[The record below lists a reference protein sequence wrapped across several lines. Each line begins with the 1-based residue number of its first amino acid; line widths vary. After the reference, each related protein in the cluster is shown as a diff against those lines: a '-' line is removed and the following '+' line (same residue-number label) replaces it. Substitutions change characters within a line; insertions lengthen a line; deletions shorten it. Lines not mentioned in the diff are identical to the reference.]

1 MTKDKE
7 NGMSQNRFQH
17 VDIRV
22 NDMEAALA
30 FYKIFLPEL
39 GFTHTGGKTFQVFD
53 GEGTPPRQ
61 PWFGFI
67 EDRDHRANTN
77 RIAFWA
83 DSRAEVDRLAQVV
96 REAGGGNISGPRD
109 CPEYTE
115 TYYAVFFED
124 PSGNCL
130 EICFLTD

>member
-1 MTKDKE
+1 MPA
-7 NGMSQNRFQH
+7 NRFQH

-22 NDMEAALA
+22 HDLDAALA
-30 FYKIFLPEL
+30 FYSKFLPAL
-39 GFTHTGGKTFQVFD
+39 GFRHRGGRIFSVFSAD
-53 GEGTPPRQ
+53 GSSPQR

-67 EDRDHRANTN
+67 KDRNHRPNTN

-83 DSRAEVDRLAQVV
+83 ENREEVDRLGAVV
-96 REAGGGNISGPRD
+96 REAGGRNISGPRD
-109 CPEYTE
+109 CPEYNP

-130 EICFLTD
+130 EVCYLEER

>member
-1 MTKDKE
+1 MPT
-7 NGMSQNRFQH
+7 NRFQH

-22 NDMEAALA
+22 LDLDPALA
-30 FYKIFLPEL
+30 FYSKILPAL
-39 GFTHTGGKTFQVFD
+39 GFTHRGGQVFCVFSAD
-53 GEGTPPRQ
+53 GSSPQR
-61 PWFGFI
+61 PWFGFV
-67 EDRDHRANTN
+67 EDKNHRPNTN

-83 DSRAEVDRLAQVV
+83 ESREEVDRLGGIV

-109 CPEYTE
+109 CPEYGS

-130 EICFLTD
+130 EVCYLEER

>member
-1 MTKDKE
+1 MPT
-7 NGMSQNRFQH
+7 NRFQH

-22 NDMEAALA
+22 LDLDPALA
-30 FYKIFLPEL
+30 FYSKFLPAL
-39 GFTHTGGKTFQVFD
+39 GFHHRGGRIFTVFSAD
-53 GEGTPPRQ
+53 GTSPQR

-67 EDRDHRANTN
+67 EDRNHRPNTN

-83 DSRAEVDRLAQVV
+83 ESREEVDRLSAVV

-109 CPEYTE
+109 CPEYNP

-130 EICFLTD
+130 EVCYLEER